1 MDFKIIAVLIIAS
14 LLVIAV
20 ILIHQLSNI
29 NHNEKY
35 KVVNSINNTVNP
47 KIMENYSDDGINY
60 TMVMTEKVKLLGINT
75 WSGYVMVNSATGLI
89 IKAQLPE
96 KTHHL
101 ERVSVKVRLIN
112 YQQTPPASSKSKI
125 PNQ

>member
-60 TMVMTEKVKLLGINT
+60 TMVMTEKGEMIRNKHV
-75 WSGYVMVNSATGLI
+75 
-89 IKAQLPE
+89 
-96 KTHHL
+96 
-101 ERVSVKVRLIN
+101 VRLCN
-112 YQQTPPASSKSKI
+112 G
-125 PNQ
+125 

>member
-60 TMVMTEKVKLLGINT
+60 TM
-75 WSGYVMVNSATGLI
+75 S
-89 IKAQLPE
+89 
-96 KTHHL
+96 
-101 ERVSVKVRLIN
+101 
-112 YQQTPPASSKSKI
+112 
-125 PNQ
+125 